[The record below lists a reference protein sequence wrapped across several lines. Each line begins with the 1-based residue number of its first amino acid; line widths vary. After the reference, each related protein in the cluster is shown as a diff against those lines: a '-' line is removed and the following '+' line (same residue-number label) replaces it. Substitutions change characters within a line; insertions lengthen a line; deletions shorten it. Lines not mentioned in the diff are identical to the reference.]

1 MRLNE
6 RQKAFCEHYA
16 ACFNATEAAVKAGY
30 SKKTA
35 YSIGQRLLKNVE
47 IQNYLQTLTE
57 AAKTGRIATIDE
69 VLTYLSD
76 TMRNEEEQTKER
88 TKAAELLGK
97 RYGMFIERREIGGDI
112 SISNPMQGLSE
123 KELRALAESNDTTA
137 TDDSG

>member
-1 MRLNE
+1 MSLNE

-16 ACFNATEAAVKAGY
+16 ACFNATEAAVKARY

-57 AAKTGRIATIDE
+57 TAKTSRIATIDE

-88 TKAAELLGK
+88 TKAAQILREALSTGGESADTGVKVIVERKIIDLSKGK
-97 RYGMFIERREIGGDI
+97 EHASD
-112 SISNPMQGLSE
+112 
-123 KELRALAESNDTTA
+123 
-137 TDDSG
+137 